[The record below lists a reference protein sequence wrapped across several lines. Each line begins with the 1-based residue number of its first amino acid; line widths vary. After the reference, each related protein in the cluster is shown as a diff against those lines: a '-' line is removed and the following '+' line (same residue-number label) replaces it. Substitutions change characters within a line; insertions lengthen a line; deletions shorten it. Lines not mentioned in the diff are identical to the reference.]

1 VLPDLIRFW
10 DTLWSVESGDRQTFF
25 VAATVACVLVANNEG
40 LLVYNDFADI
50 MRNLQRG
57 LQVRPRLAPVLYMHA
72 LAFPPHLAAWS
83 LLLTR
88 NMGGAGAGRRRAV
101 AHRVPHLLQAPPR
114 NGRAFS
120 EGLAAMHQLCRWT

>member
-1 VLPDLIRFW
+1 MLPDLIRFW

-57 LQVRPRLAPVLYMHA
+57 LQVRPRLGPTSPLSGPHAHIHA
-72 LAFPPHLAAWS
+72 LAFPPHPAARF
-83 LLLTR
+83 L
-88 NMGGAGAGRRRAV
+88 
-101 AHRVPHLLQAPPR
+101 
-114 NGRAFS
+114 
-120 EGLAAMHQLCRWT
+120 